1 MVLASL
7 PPIVTIPQVVQ
18 KSVQREFPQTL
29 ILRSV
34 PREKVLNSKDAVIR
48 PIVINKTMNL
58 LQSNA
63 VQMLQKVPPTAQ
75 QITTQQP
82 LANCQ
87 TAFNQQTPPVQPVIQ
102 RIGNNTAQKLGKVSS
117 APRQNFLNPKEATLP
132 FSWFVFYLYLFSY
145 IKNNFFKTSFFFPS
159 SIIPSSFSGFGKKE
173 V

>member
-7 PPIVTIPQVVQ
+7 PPTVTIPQVVQ
-18 KSVQREFPQTL
+18 KSVQRELPQTL
-29 ILRSV
+29 ILRPV

-82 LANCQ
+82 LTNCQ
-87 TAFNQQTPPVQPVIQ
+87 NAFNQQTPPVRPVIQ

-145 IKNNFFKTSFFFPS
+145 IKNNFLKTSFFFPS